1 MLDIQNLSI
10 CIENKTIIEDLSF
23 SVGPGETVA
32 LLGPSGRGK
41 STIAKAILGLQTISK
56 GDILWQGQSITNL
69 SPGQQ
74 KEVYKRIQLVMQQ
87 AKSAFSPRL
96 TIEHTLLDTLKYLRG
111 LEGLETQE
119 EIATILKQVG
129 LENRHIQAYPH
140 QLSGGQ
146 CQRLALAR
154 ALLAKPDVII
164 CDEITSA
171 LDAIIQVE
179 ILELLQKLQKQY
191 GMSILFITHN
201 EAAARKLGARIV
213 RI

>member
-96 TIEHTLLDTLKYLRG
+96 TIKLTLLDTLKYLRG
-111 LEGLETQE
+111 L
-119 EIATILKQVG
+119 
-129 LENRHIQAYPH
+129 
-140 QLSGGQ
+140 
-146 CQRLALAR
+146 
-154 ALLAKPDVII
+154 
-164 CDEITSA
+164 
-171 LDAIIQVE
+171 
-179 ILELLQKLQKQY
+179 
-191 GMSILFITHN
+191 
-201 EAAARKLGARIV
+201 
-213 RI
+213 